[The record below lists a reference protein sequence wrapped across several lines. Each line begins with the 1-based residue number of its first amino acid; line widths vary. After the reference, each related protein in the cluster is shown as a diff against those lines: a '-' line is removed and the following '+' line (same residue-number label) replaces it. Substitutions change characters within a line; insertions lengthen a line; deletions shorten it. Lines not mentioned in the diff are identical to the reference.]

1 MRRRVLSDIVREWHT
16 KRPEPLVRR
25 FSRESG
31 VIATFL
37 SLVLLG
43 SSPYFQFCLSCLASA
58 LGNSVLAR

>member
-1 MRRRVLSDIVREWHT
+1 MRRRVLFNFVRERYS

-37 SLVLLG
+37 SLVFVG

-58 LGNSVLAR
+58 LGNSVLSR